1 MSHAYG
7 PLNLFIDGEWLG
19 PDGRASQPVLNP
31 ATGEPLAVLPH
42 ASKADLDRAL
52 DAAQRGFAV
61 WRKVSPYDR
70 SKILRRAAD
79 LMRARLDEIATLLT
93 LEQGKV
99 LAEAR
104 IEAGFAADTF
114 DWFAEE
120 GRRAYG
126 RLIPARV
133 AGHRQMVVHEPVGPV
148 AAFSP
153 WNFPALTPARKVA
166 GALAA
171 GCSCILKPAEE
182 APATALAMAKAL
194 EEAGLPKGVLN
205 VVFGVPAEISSHLIA
220 SPVIR
225 KITFT
230 GSTAVGKQLARLASD
245 GVKRATMELGGH
257 APVVVFDDVSVE
269 EVSKL
274 LVAAKYRNAGQVC
287 ISPTR
292 FYVQERIYDGF
303 VDAFAGL
310 AEKIEVGNGLD
321 AKSQMG
327 PLANPRRVDAMEQ
340 FIADAV
346 DRGAKLKTGGSRIG
360 NAGYFWQPTVLA
372 DVGNDARIM
381 NEEPFG
387 AVAVFNRF
395 GSFEEVVGEANR
407 LPYGLAAYAFTQSGK
422 TATAI
427 AEALE
432 SGLVGVNT
440 AAISSPEAPFGGVK
454 ESGYGSESGTE
465 GLEAFLA
472 TKFISQM

>member
-1 MSHAYG
+1 
-7 PLNLFIDGEWLG
+7 
-19 PDGRASQPVLNP
+19 
-31 ATGEPLAVLPH
+31 
-42 ASKADLDRAL
+42 
-52 DAAQRGFAV
+52 V
-61 WRKVSPYDR
+61 WRKTSAYERAKV
-70 SKILRRAAD
+70 LRKAAD
-79 LMRARLDEIATLLT
+79 LMRERVEQIATLLT
-93 LEQGKV
+93 LEEGKV
-99 LAEAR
+99 LGEAR
-104 IEAGFAADTF
+104 IEVLYSADTLE
-114 DWFAEE
+114 WYAEE

-126 RLIPARV
+126 RIVPSRTP
-133 AGHRQMVVHEPVGPV
+133 GNRQLVMHEPVGPV

-153 WNFPALTPARKVA
+153 WNFPALTPARKLA

-182 APATALAMAKAL
+182 APATALAIAKAL
-194 EEAGLPKGVLN
+194 EDAGLPKGVLN
-205 VVFGVPAEISSHLIA
+205 VVFGVPSRISEYLIA

-230 GSTAVGKQLARLASD
+230 GSTVVGKQLARLASD

-257 APVVVFDDVSVE
+257 APVVVFEDVEVGD
-269 EVSKL
+269 VSKL

-292 FYVQERIYDGF
+292 FYVQERVFDGL
-303 VDAFAGL
+303 VDRFTDMAKA
-310 AEKIEVGNGLD
+310 IVVGNGLD
-321 AKSQMG
+321 AGVQMG
-327 PLANPRRVDAMEQ
+327 PLANPRRIDAMER
-340 FIADAV
+340 FVADAV
-346 DRGAKLKTGGSRIG
+346 EKGAKLRTGGERIG
-360 NAGYFWQPTVLA
+360 NAGNFWQPTVLT

-395 GSFEEVVGEANR
+395 GSFEEVVREANR

-427 AEALE
+427 ADALE

-440 AAISSPEAPFGGVK
+440 LAVSTPETPFGGVK
-454 ESGYGSESGTE
+454 ESGYGLESGSE

-472 TKFISQM
+472 TKFVSQM